1 MVNVWNWMNKLIN
14 TVDFIFV
21 RSATNFAIKQHFLI
35 LNKIFLINLT
45 QNYMPQST
53 EFERLFLRR

>member
-1 MVNVWNWMNKLIN
+1 MNKLIN

-45 QNYMPQST
+45 KNYMPQST